1 MTDRWALHVDVE
13 GFGAKWDDTME
24 AFRGLNALMQ
34 GIFWIG
40 DRAYQEPPD
49 RLFAHQFGDGFLVVS
64 DFHEAELHRAVLVGI
79 ALLRHVLSQG
89 ATAKAAI
96 AEGDLSDIVGC
107 YPEEIRKQPNRDHI
121 IFGSGVMTVFPVMGT
136 ALINTVTIDKRS
148 PSGPLLTVD
157 AANRHRLPSDVPV
170 HPADN
175 GVLSLNWL
183 LTDPPGLNEL
193 QGAAGMARHSK
204 SERIA
209 QLRSYIAANKGLS
222 ERWKNN
228 AERYLLQ

>member
-1 MTDRWALHVDVE
+1 MSDRWALHVDVE
-13 GFGAKWDDTME
+13 GFGTNWDDTME

-40 DRAYQEPPD
+40 DRAYREPPD

-64 DFHEAELHRAVLVGI
+64 DFQEAQLHRAVLVGV
-79 ALLRHVLSQG
+79 ALLRHVLSEG

-96 AEGDLSDIVGC
+96 AEGQLSDIVGC
-107 YPEEIRKQPNRDHI
+107 YPTEIRNQPDRDHI
-121 IFGSGVMTVFPVMGT
+121 VLGSGIMTVFPVMGT
-136 ALINTVTIDKRS
+136 ALINTVMIDKRS

-157 AANRHRLPSDVPV
+157 AGNRHRLPADVPTDS
-170 HPADN
+170 ADN
-175 GVLSLNWL
+175 GVISLNWL
-183 LTDPPGLNEL
+183 QADPPGLDDL
-193 QGAAGMARHSK
+193 QRTAGMVRHSK

-209 QLRSYIAANKGLS
+209 QLRAYIEANRGLP